1 MAGTGLVDTDAN
13 FGMTV
18 KQVGRGT
25 PTPQLVGP
33 VYYTMSGMENALNTA
48 NAAYYTVARMAR
60 MTKNDKIYALRFI
73 QDAPSMFRG

>member
-1 MAGTGLVDTDAN
+1 
-13 FGMTV
+13 
-18 KQVGRGT
+18 
-25 PTPQLVGP
+25 
-33 VYYTMSGMENALNTA
+33 MSGMENALNTA